1 VTAFLYTTPEAG
13 SPQFGPV
20 LLRSAAVNRRLEF
33 VVASLLLLAVIV
45 LLVFFRYDGTVPA
58 AAAVSVDS
66 FPAGCRRCLAACGFG
81 WPVVSQFEYTLDRT
95 DRQTDEQADT
105 RPLLYDKTSVIT
117 VRDQI

>member
-1 VTAFLYTTPEAG
+1 VRLEL
-13 SPQFGPV
+13 QFALELRSNPV
-20 LLRSAAVNRRLEF
+20 QFSSSAAVNRRLEF

-95 DRQTDEQADT
+95 DRQTNRQTPDRCFTT
-105 RPLLYDKTSVIT
+105 RPA
-117 VRDQI
+117 